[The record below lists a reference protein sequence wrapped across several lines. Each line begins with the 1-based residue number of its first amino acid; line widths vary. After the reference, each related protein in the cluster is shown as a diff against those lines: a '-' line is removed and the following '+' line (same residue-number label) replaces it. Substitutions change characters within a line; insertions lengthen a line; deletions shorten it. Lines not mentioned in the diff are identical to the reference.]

1 MNISSPNISTTFL
14 EIIFYNFPGTNT
26 ISNVRW
32 IVKPKKKSAPSA
44 AQRRSSEHV
53 RQPDSRIVSKVAESI
68 PDFRF
73 PIESDNDIERLE
85 ETVRSCTL
93 TRRRYIDCLRQI
105 KDSSE
110 NASIESI
117 FKMFFYDESLTKYN
131 YNGFSNSC
139 RAKKRAM
146 KNYDIFT
153 NCFLEAWMDYGV
165 TKDEVRLMLCK
176 VIRNVHGRNRF
187 RRYKNRKREQEMKED
202 CIYLEED
209 DL

>member
-1 MNISSPNISTTFL
+1 MPYFQIN
-14 EIIFYNFPGTNT
+14 
-26 ISNVRW
+26 
-32 IVKPKKKSAPSA
+32 
-44 AQRRSSEHV
+44 
-53 RQPDSRIVSKVAESI
+53 
-68 PDFRF
+68 
-73 PIESDNDIERLE
+73 
-85 ETVRSCTL
+85 
-93 TRRRYIDCLRQI
+93 CLRQI

-117 FKMFFYDESLTKYN
+117 FKMFFYDESLTEYN
-131 YNGFSNSC
+131 YNGFSNSR

-153 NCFLEAWMDYGV
+153 SCFLEAWMDYGV
-165 TKDEVRLMLCK
+165 TEDEVRLMLCK

-187 RRYKNRKREQEMKED
+187 RRYKIRKREQEMTED